1 MEIVKTIADA
11 RRMRARFGRIAL
23 VPTMGALHAGH
34 LSLIA
39 HARNN
44 APVVAVSIFV
54 NPTQFGPK
62 EDYTKYPRPIEEDL
76 DKCEDAGVD
85 FIFAPSAEEIYPP
98 GVADIVVDLP
108 SLTTPLEG
116 KHRPGHFKG
125 VCQVVAKLFNILQPT
140 AACFG
145 QKDFQQLR
153 VIGAMVEAL
162 DMAIDII
169 PCPTLRDPDGLA
181 MSSRN
186 VYLSDDERQR
196 ALAISRSLMMG
207 YAEFRSGIS
216 QTNRLIATM
225 QRPLLENHL
234 NIDYV
239 AAVDALTLKP
249 VEKVEAATVLAI
261 AARVGKTRLIDN
273 VTIMPPDL
281 TPGRREGVEDAEE
294 GEEII
299 EHEG

>member
-1 MEIVKTIADA
+1 MEIVKTIAAA
-11 RRMRARFGRIAL
+11 RALRAKYDRVAL

-34 LSLIA
+34 MSLIA

-44 APVVAVSIFV
+44 ASHVAVSIFV

-76 DKCEDAGVD
+76 DKCDKAGVD
-85 FIFAPSAEEIYPP
+85 FIFNPAPEEMYPA
-98 GVADIVVDLP
+98 GLADIVVDLP
-108 SLTTPLEG
+108 SLTSVLEG

-125 VCQVVAKLFNILQPT
+125 VCQIVAKLFNILQPT

-153 VIGAMVEAL
+153 VISAMVDAL
-162 DMAIDII
+162 DMPIDVI

-186 VYLSDDERQR
+186 MYLSAEERQR
-196 ALAISRSLMMG
+196 ALSISRGLMLA
-207 YAEFRSGIS
+207 YAEFRSGIV
-216 QTNRLIATM
+216 QTNRLIATI

-239 AAVDALTLKP
+239 AAVDAETLKP
-249 VEKVEAATVLAI
+249 VERIDGPTVLAI
-261 AARVGKTRLIDN
+261 AARVNKTRLIDN
-273 VTIMPPDL
+273 VTIAPPESL
-281 TPGRREGVEDAEE
+281 PQHEE
-294 GEEII
+294 EE
-299 EHEG
+299 